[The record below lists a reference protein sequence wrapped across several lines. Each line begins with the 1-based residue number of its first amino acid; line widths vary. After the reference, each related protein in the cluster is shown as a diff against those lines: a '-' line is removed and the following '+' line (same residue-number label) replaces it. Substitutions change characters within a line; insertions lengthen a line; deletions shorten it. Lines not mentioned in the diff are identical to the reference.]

1 MTKNELEAIRN
12 NITEVRID
20 YFNED
25 EQQWYVD
32 VFWKTN
38 NPNDFKEYAIEDEWD
53 VDYSNN
59 PKHYNIRG
67 AVMAYIKPNKQI
79 IYDDKFK
86 DEAIENPQVQE
97 EIDNF
102 IKYYMK

>member
-1 MTKNELEAIRN
+1 MTKNELETIRN
-12 NITEVRID
+12 NVTEVRID

-38 NPNDFKEYAIEDEWD
+38 NPNDFKEYVIDEDNDET
-53 VDYSNN
+53 
-59 PKHYNIRG
+59 YNIRG

-79 IYDDKFK
+79 VYDDKFK
-86 DEAIENPQVQE
+86 DEAIENPQIQE

>member
-1 MTKNELEAIRN
+1 MTKNELETIRN
-12 NITEVRID
+12 NVTEVRID

-38 NPNDFKEYAIEDEWD
+38 NPNDFKEYIIDDDEA
-53 VDYSNN
+53 
-59 PKHYNIRG
+59 YNIRG

-86 DEAIENPQVQE
+86 DEAIENPQIQE

-102 IKYYMK
+102 IEYYMK